1 MIIKEKQTDVI
12 PVSTEDTGVNAAL
25 AIVLVFALIAVIGI
39 YAYVVNNGSSSAPQ
53 MPTLIERNNTQTV
66 TPVPTPIPT
75 PVPVQTPSPAPSAPA
90 PSAPE
95 PDASSSGGSDSG
107 STSPQ

>member
-1 MIIKEKQTDVI
+1 MIIKEKQTDVV

-39 YAYVVNNGSSSAPQ
+39 YAYVVNNGNNTTPQ

-66 TPVPTPIPT
+66 TPVPTPTPIPT
-75 PVPVQTPSPAPSAPA
+75 PVPVPTPTPAPSAPSAPA
-90 PSAPE
+90 PA
-95 PDASSSGGSDSG
+95 PDASSGGSDSG
-107 STSPQ
+107 SPQ

>member
-12 PVSTEDTGVNAAL
+12 PVSTEDTSVNAAL

-39 YAYVVNNGSSSAPQ
+39 YAYVVNNGNNSTPQ

-66 TPVPTPIPT
+66 TPVPTPTPIPVPT
-75 PVPVQTPSPAPSAPA
+75 PVPTPSPAPSAPT
-90 PSAPE
+90 
-95 PDASSSGGSDSG
+95 PDTSSSGGSDSG
-107 STSPQ
+107 STNSPQ

>member
-1 MIIKEKQTDVI
+1 MIIKEKQTDVV

-39 YAYVVNNGSSSAPQ
+39 YAYVVNNGNNSAPQ

-66 TPVPTPIPT
+66 TPVPTPTPIPT
-75 PVPVQTPSPAPSAPA
+75 PVPVPTPSPAPSAPA
-90 PSAPE
+90 T
-95 PDASSSGGSDSG
+95 PDTSSSGGSDSG
-107 STSPQ
+107 STSSPQ